1 MDTEKNNKE
10 EEKLKEDVTESNLP
24 KAENTL
30 KNKIT
35 SGLKTAKKIVI
46 RSVIL
51 ILLVSISGFI
61 IFANINHSNG
71 TRVGKVVKISRKG
84 VLFKT
89 WEGQLSF
96 GDNKDLWDFSI
107 PSSEDDVRANIDLA
121 NEKNKRVRLSYKEK
135 YITFP
140 WRGDTKYQVHKVEI
154 LE

>member
-35 SGLKTAKKIVI
+35 SGLKTAKKIAI
-46 RSVIL
+46 RSVLL
-51 ILLVSISGFI
+51 ILVVSLSGFI
-61 IFANINHSNG
+61 VFANINHSNG

-140 WRGDTKYQVHKVEI
+140 WRGDTKYQVHNVEI

>member
-35 SGLKTAKKIVI
+35 SGLKTAKKIAI
-46 RSVIL
+46 RSVL
-51 ILLVSISGFI
+51 LLLVVSLSGFI
-61 IFANINHSNG
+61 VFANINHSNG

-107 PSSEDDVRANIDLA
+107 QSSEDDVRANIDLA

-140 WRGDTKYQVHKVEI
+140 WRGDTKYQVHNVEI